1 MKKRRNYFNK
11 LLSNCKMNAI
21 YQKEDGT
28 WTINSSTNKRR
39 MEKTGSSVGGAAG
52 PNSKQWTPSKLLITA
67 EELEK
72 VWHDQGK
79 VCYWFK
85 IPLDFDLL
93 YKDHPDWCVKHP
105 LAPSVDKIDDEGDY
119 EKGNVVISCRFA
131 NFGRNVYPFDK
142 MNTLVDTLSRARMKH
157 VQSPVWNMQGNGL
170 TN

>member
-1 MKKRRNYFNK
+1 MRMIMKSNRRNYFNK

-39 MEKTGSSVGGAAG
+39 MEKTGSSVGGVAG
-52 PNSKQWTPSKLLITA
+52 PNSKEWKPSKLLITA
-67 EELEK
+67 EELEE
-72 VWHDQGK
+72 VWKEQGE

-93 YKDHPDWCVKHP
+93 YKDHPDWCKKHP

-131 NFGRNVYPFDK
+131 NFGRNVYPFEK
-142 MNTLVDTLSRARMKH
+142 MKILVETLTHGTIKGDYA
-157 VQSPVWNMQGNGL
+157 VQ
-170 TN
+170 T